1 MSFLSSCATSVPKYQ
16 YGLEQLRASG
26 KTWLRGNAD
35 RELLFQRLLS
45 SSNVARR
52 GFSIPI
58 EKILTLSGLQ
68 ERSQLFEELAP
79 SLALPAIEGA
89 LIAAG
94 KDSSEIDCFIFT
106 SCSVPAIPSIDAVL
120 VDRARL
126 SRHVRRLPIFQHG
139 CAGGM
144 VGLELAHEFASNN
157 RSVLLVS
164 VELCSLLF
172 HYRDVRVGQLVGGAL
187 FSDGAAAVVVS
198 PDAGPIE
205 ILASSSCLLPDSRH
219 LMGYELQDDGLHLLL
234 DRDLPSALTDHIPK
248 LTKAFLE
255 QEGQTMDGVSWWLFH
270 PGGPKILSSLQHALH
285 LSDASCRFAGEVLS
299 SHGNMSSATIFFVL
313 NQFLTEHAA
322 KPGELVMLCGVGPGL
337 TVELILCRVR
347 G

>member
-1 MSFLSSCATSVPKYQ
+1 MSFLSSCSISMPQHQ
-16 YGLEQLRASG
+16 YGLDQLRASG
-26 KTWLRGNAD
+26 KIWLRGNAD
-35 RELLFQRLLS
+35 CEVLFQRLLS
-45 SSNVARR
+45 SSNVQQR
-52 GFSIPI
+52 GFSIPL
-58 EKILTLSGLQ
+58 EKILTLSGLR

-79 SLALPAIEGA
+79 SLALPAIAGA
-89 LIAAG
+89 LKAAG
-94 KDSSEIDCFIFT
+94 KDPSTIDYFIFT

-120 VDRARL
+120 VELAGFSPL
-126 SRHVRRLPIFQHG
+126 VRRLPIFQHG

-172 HYRDVRVGQLVGGAL
+172 HYEDVRTGQLVGGAL
-187 FSDGAAAVVVS
+187 FSDGAAAVVVT

-248 LTKAFLE
+248 LTKTFLE
-255 QEGQTMDGVSWWLFH
+255 KEGLTMDDVSWWLFH
-270 PGGPKILSSLQHALH
+270 PGGPKILSSLQQALH

-299 SHGNMSSATIFFVL
+299 THGNMSSATIFFVL
-313 NQFLTEHAA
+313 NRFLSEHPA
-322 KPGELVMLCGVGPGL
+322 KSRELMVLCGVGPGL
-337 TVELILCRVR
+337 TVELILCRVNS
-347 G
+347 